1 MKKLII
7 LVSLIALLASGM
19 AFAQVTISGQI
30 QYEVAE
36 SFDKAINPQ
45 ALTLK
50 DPDTTAIL
58 NIKADDFT
66 SGWIRM
72 KYNEDSP
79 ITSASDSTKKNR
91 GIIFD
96 RAYFT
101 TNFLPAFGVKDA
113 PVDLMGT
120 FGLNEYTP
128 AFVANVEWDIVKKF
142 ATKTKLDN
150 NNKTKIDSY
159 GNKSFTKWGMMPK
172 ISIMKM
178 VDVAAAFSLEEETLK
193 HFFTDLV
200 VGAPV
205 GPGTLKGEFAYGISN
220 TKEFDKGWMQ
230 FALAYAMKM
239 GDIGLNFG
247 AGYNMEL
254 NDKVISGVGA
264 ISGYGVGVKAAYG
277 TLAYGFLGLQGY
289 MKNSDAQAKYDG
301 ELLHHVRIGVGA
313 RPVNAFG
320 LDAGVI
326 LYTGGEES
334 VGKDSRTFNTLD
346 VSGVVYVGKAN
357 FRLGYLYTPKNDPSI
372 DPWKTDAEKRS
383 VYFIATLAY

>member
-7 LVSLIALLASGM
+7 LISLIALLASGM

-36 SFDKAINPQ
+36 SFTKDIFPK

-66 SGWIRM
+66 SGWIRLRQRR
-72 KYNEDSP
+72 EGAIGQVSP
-79 ITSASDSTKKNR
+79 AR
-91 GIIFD
+91 WVEYD

-113 PVDLMGT
+113 PVALMGT

-142 ATKTKLDN
+142 FTKKKIESKLA
-150 NNKTKIDSY
+150 SY
-159 GNKSFTKWGMMPK
+159 SHKNITKWGMMPK

-178 VDVAAAFSLEEETLK
+178 VDVAAAFSLESETLK
-193 HFFTDLV
+193 DFFTDLV

-205 GPGTLKGEFAYGISN
+205 GPGTLKGEFAYGISG
-220 TKEFDKGWMQ
+220 TKKFDEGWMQ

-289 MKNSDAQAKYDG
+289 MKNSDANYDG

-372 DPWKTDAEKRS
+372 DPWKTDATKRS
-383 VYFIATLAY
+383 LYFIATLAY

>member
-36 SFDKAINPQ
+36 SFDKDIDQ
-45 ALTLK
+45 YKLTLR

-66 SGWIRM
+66 SGWIRLRQRR
-72 KYNEDSP
+72 EGAIGQVSP
-79 ITSASDSTKKNR
+79 AR
-91 GIIFD
+91 WVEYD

-142 ATKTKLDN
+142 FTTKKKIESKLA
-150 NNKTKIDSY
+150 SY
-159 GNKSFTKWGMMPK
+159 RHKNITKWGMMPK

-178 VDVAAAFSLEEETLK
+178 VDVAAAFSLESETLK
-193 HFFTDLV
+193 DFFTDLV

-205 GPGTLKGEFAYGISN
+205 GPGTLKGEFAYGISG
-220 TKEFDKGWMQ
+220 TKKFDEGWMQ

-254 NDKVISGVGA
+254 NDDKNANA

-289 MKNSDAQAKYDG
+289 MKNSDANYDG

-326 LYTGGEES
+326 LYTGGEKS
-334 VGKDSRTFNTLD
+334 VDGTDNETFNTLD

-372 DPWKTDAEKRS
+372 DPWKTDATKRS
-383 VYFIATLAY
+383 LYFIATLAY

>member
-7 LVSLIALLASGM
+7 LISLIALLASGM
-19 AFAQVTISGQI
+19 AFAQVTIRGQI
-30 QYEVAE
+30 EYEVAE
-36 SFDKAINPQ
+36 SFDKDIKPK

-50 DPDTTAIL
+50 DPNTQAIL

-66 SGWIRM
+66 SGLIRLRQR
-72 KYNEDSP
+72 KEDGP
-79 ITSASDSTKKNR
+79 GKWVDY
-91 GIIFD
+91 D

-150 NNKTKIDSY
+150 NNKTKIDSKSY
-159 GNKSFTKWGMMPK
+159 GNKKIEKWGMMPK

-178 VDVAAAFSLEEETLK
+178 VDVAAAFSLESETLK
-193 HFFTDLV
+193 DFFTDLV

-205 GPGTLKGEFAYGISN
+205 GPGTLKGEFAYGISD

-254 NDKVISGVGA
+254 DDKVISGAGA

-289 MKNSDAQAKYDG
+289 MKNSDANYDG

-326 LYTGGEES
+326 LYTGGEKS
-334 VGKDSRTFNTLD
+334 VGEDSRTFNTLD

-372 DPWKTDAEKRS
+372 DPWKTDADKRS
-383 VYFIATLAY
+383 LYFIATLAY

>member
-36 SFDKAINPQ
+36 SFDKDEVPRG
-45 ALTLK
+45 ALTLR
-50 DPDTTAIL
+50 DPDTRAIL
-58 NIKADDFT
+58 NIKADNFT
-66 SGWIRM
+66 SGWIRLRQNLNNPVR
-72 KYNEDSP
+72 Y
-79 ITSASDSTKKNR
+79 
-91 GIIFD
+91 D

-142 ATKTKLDN
+142 VKKFTNQTFTDG
-150 NNKTKIDSY
+150 SY
-159 GNKSFTKWGMMPK
+159 GHKNVTKWGMMPK

-178 VDVAAAFSLEEETLK
+178 VDVAAAFSLESETLK
-193 HFFTDLV
+193 DFFTDLV

-205 GPGTLKGEFAYGISN
+205 GPGTLKGEFAYGISD
-220 TKEFDKGWMQ
+220 TKKFDEGWMQ

-254 NDKVISGVGA
+254 QDKA
-264 ISGYGVGVKAAYG
+264 ISGYGVGVKATYG

-289 MKNSDAQAKYDG
+289 MKNSDANYDG
-301 ELLHHVRIGVGA
+301 ELLHNVRIGVGA

-326 LYTGGEES
+326 LYTGGEKS
-334 VGKDSRTFNTLD
+334 VGTDNETFNTLD

-357 FRLGYLYTPKNDPSI
+357 FRLGYLYTPKNDSSI
-372 DPWKTDAEKRS
+372 DPWYTDASKRS
-383 VYFIATLAY
+383 LYFIATLAY

>member
-36 SFDKAINPQ
+36 SFDKDQDAGK
-45 ALTLK
+45 LTKK

-66 SGWIRM
+66 SGWIRLRQR
-72 KYNEDSP
+72 KEGV
-79 ITSASDSTKKNR
+79 IGSDNPAR
-91 GIIFD
+91 WVEYD

-113 PVDLMGT
+113 PVALMGT

-142 ATKTKLDN
+142 ATKISNSQIASYDN
-150 NNKTKIDSY
+150 KK
-159 GNKSFTKWGMMPK
+159 FTKWGMMPK

-178 VDVAAAFSLEEETLK
+178 VDVAAAFSLESETLK
-193 HFFTDLV
+193 DFFTDLV

-205 GPGTLKGEFAYGISN
+205 GPGTLKGEFAYGISG
-220 TKEFDKGWMQ
+220 TKKFDEGWMQ

-254 NDKVISGVGA
+254 DDKVISGVGA

-289 MKNSDAQAKYDG
+289 MKNSDANYDG

-372 DPWKTDAEKRS
+372 DPWKTDADKRS
-383 VYFIATLAY
+383 LYFIATLAY

>member
-36 SFDKAINPQ
+36 SFTKDIAPK

-66 SGWIRM
+66 SGWIRLRQRR
-72 KYNEDSP
+72 EGAIGQVSP
-79 ITSASDSTKKNR
+79 AR
-91 GIIFD
+91 WVEYD

-113 PVDLMGT
+113 PVALMGT

-178 VDVAAAFSLEEETLK
+178 VDVAAAFSLESETLK
-193 HFFTDLV
+193 DFFTDLV

-205 GPGTLKGEFAYGISN
+205 GPGTLKGEFAYGISG
-220 TKEFDKGWMQ
+220 TKKFDEGWMQ

-254 NDKVISGVGA
+254 NDDKNANA

-372 DPWKTDAEKRS
+372 DPWKTDAERRS
-383 VYFIATLAY
+383 LYFIATLAY

>member
-36 SFDKAINPQ
+36 SFDKDQ
-45 ALTLK
+45 DSQKLTLQ
-50 DPDTTAIL
+50 DPDNTAIL

-66 SGWIRM
+66 SGWIRLRERVDYDL
-72 KYNEDSP
+72 KSINNSFKISKFVDY
-79 ITSASDSTKKNR
+79 
-91 GIIFD
+91 D

-128 AFVANVEWDIVKKF
+128 AFVANVEWDIVKKLKVEWDS
-142 ATKTKLDN
+142 TNKLFKKYTYQN
-150 NNKTKIDSY
+150 
-159 GNKSFTKWGMMPK
+159 FTKWGMMPK

-178 VDVAAAFSLEEETLK
+178 VDVAAAFNLESQALK
-193 HFFTDLV
+193 DFFTDLV

-205 GPGTLKGEFAYGISN
+205 GPGTLKGEFAYGISG
-220 TKEFDKGWMQ
+220 TEKFDEGWMQ

-254 NDKVISGVGA
+254 KDTA

-289 MKNSDAQAKYDG
+289 MKNSDANYDG
-301 ELLHHVRIGVGA
+301 ELLHNVRIGVGA

-326 LYTGGEES
+326 LYTGGEKS
-334 VGKDSRTFNTLD
+334 VGTDNETFNTLD

-357 FRLGYLYTPKNDPSI
+357 FRLGYLYTPEGDASI
-372 DPWKTDAEKRS
+372 DPWKTDATKKS
-383 VYFIATLAY
+383 LYFIATLAY

>member
-36 SFDKAINPQ
+36 SFDKDIDDK

-50 DPDTTAIL
+50 DPDTQAIL

-66 SGWIRM
+66 SGWIRLRQR
-72 KYNEDSP
+72 KEAV
-79 ITSASDSTKKNR
+79 I
-91 GIIFD
+91 GIDNPARWVDYD

-113 PVDLMGT
+113 PVDLRGT

-150 NNKTKIDSY
+150 NKTKIDFGSY
-159 GNKSFTKWGMMPK
+159 GNKKIEKWGMMPK

-178 VDVAAAFSLEEETLK
+178 VDVAAAFSLESETLK
-193 HFFTDLV
+193 DFFTDLV

-254 NDKVISGVGA
+254 NDDKNANA
-264 ISGYGVGVKAAYG
+264 ISGYGVGVKATYG

-289 MKNSDAQAKYDG
+289 MKNSDIQAKYDG

-372 DPWKTDAEKRS
+372 DPWKTDATKRS
-383 VYFIATLAY
+383 LYFIATLAY

>member
-7 LVSLIALLASGM
+7 LISLIALLASGM
-19 AFAQVTISGQI
+19 AFAQVTIRGQI
-30 QYEVAE
+30 EYEVAE
-36 SFDKAINPQ
+36 SFDKDQDAGK
-45 ALTLK
+45 LTKK

-66 SGWIRM
+66 SGWIRLRQR
-72 KYNEDSP
+72 KEGV
-79 ITSASDSTKKNR
+79 IGSDNPAR
-91 GIIFD
+91 WVEYD

-142 ATKTKLDN
+142 ATKISNSQIASYDN
-150 NNKTKIDSY
+150 KK
-159 GNKSFTKWGMMPK
+159 FTKWGMMPK

-193 HFFTDLV
+193 DFFTDLV

-205 GPGTLKGEFAYGISN
+205 GPGTLKGEFAYGISG
-220 TKEFDKGWMQ
+220 TKKFDEGWMQ

-254 NDKVISGVGA
+254 QDKA
-264 ISGYGVGVKAAYG
+264 ISGYGVGVKATYG

-357 FRLGYLYTPKNDPSI
+357 FRLGYLYTPKNDNSI
-372 DPWKTDAEKRS
+372 DPWKTDATKRS
-383 VYFIATLAY
+383 LYFIATLAY

>member
-36 SFDKAINPQ
+36 SFDKDQ
-45 ALTLK
+45 DSGALTK
-50 DPDTTAIL
+50 QDPDNTAIL

-66 SGWIRM
+66 SGWIRLRERKDDTTNTNKIG
-72 KYNEDSP
+72 KYVDY
-79 ITSASDSTKKNR
+79 
-91 GIIFD
+91 D

-142 ATKTKLDN
+142 TDGT
-150 NNKTKIDSY
+150 SY
-159 GNKSFTKWGMMPK
+159 GYKNVTKWGMMPK

-178 VDVAAAFSLEEETLK
+178 VDVAAAFSLESETLTD
-193 HFFTDLV
+193 FFTDLV

-205 GPGTLKGEFAYGISN
+205 GPGTLKGEFAYGISG
-220 TKEFDKGWMQ
+220 TKKFDEGWMQ

-254 NDKVISGVGA
+254 KDTA

-289 MKNSDAQAKYDG
+289 MKNSDANYDG

-326 LYTGGEES
+326 LYTGGEDT
-334 VGKDSRTFNTLD
+334 VGTDNETFNTLD

-357 FRLGYLYTPKNDPSI
+357 FRLGYLYTPEGDASI
-372 DPWKTDAEKRS
+372 DPWKTDATKKS
-383 VYFIATLAY
+383 LYFIATLAY

>member
-7 LVSLIALLASGM
+7 LISLIALLASGM
-19 AFAQVTISGQI
+19 AFAQVTIRGQI
-30 QYEVAE
+30 EYEVAE
-36 SFDKAINPQ
+36 SFDKDIDQ
-45 ALTLK
+45 QKLTLK
-50 DPDTTAIL
+50 DPNTQAIL

-66 SGWIRM
+66 SGWIRLRQR
-72 KYNEDSP
+72 KEDGP
-79 ITSASDSTKKNR
+79 GKWVDY
-91 GIIFD
+91 D

-150 NNKTKIDSY
+150 NNKTKIDSSSY
-159 GNKSFTKWGMMPK
+159 GNKKIEKWGMMPK

-205 GPGTLKGEFAYGISN
+205 GPGTLKGEFAYGISG
-220 TKEFDKGWMQ
+220 TKKFDEGWMQ

-254 NDKVISGVGA
+254 NDDKKANA

-372 DPWKTDAEKRS
+372 DPWKTDADKRS
-383 VYFIATLAY
+383 LYFIATLAY